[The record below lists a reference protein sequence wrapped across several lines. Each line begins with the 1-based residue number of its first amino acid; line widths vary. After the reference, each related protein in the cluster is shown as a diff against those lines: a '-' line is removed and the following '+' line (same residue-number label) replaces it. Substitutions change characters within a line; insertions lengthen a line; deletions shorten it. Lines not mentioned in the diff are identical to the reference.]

1 MEKSQTGTVVGEA
14 RTYYTDMGYL
24 LLGNDYVSSSG
35 VLAQFAKDATELAEM
50 KYMNEFSE
58 KFNVPTS
65 KTVFEIKVHYYAY
78 TMRTAIS

>member
-1 MEKSQTGTVVGEA
+1 MQKQRSECQNEA

-50 KYMNEFSE
+50 KYMNEFGD

-78 TMRTAIS
+78 MSLILVV